1 MQKPASVVPRGAQK
15 IHPAT
20 RSFQAIRIFINRELE
35 DLEQGLDAALAA
47 LRPGGRLA
55 VISFHSLE
63 DRIVK
68 RFILKHAKAP
78 PANRRMPVEIA
89 FTPTLRIIGDAQK
102 ADDAELAVNP
112 RARSAVLRVA
122 ERLAG
127 EAARSRTAGP
137 GADEPLRNAREA
149 RGAA

>member
-1 MQKPASVVPRGAQK
+1 VVPRGRHD

-20 RSFQAIRIFINRELE
+20 RSFQAIRIHVNRELE
-35 DLEQGLDAALAA
+35 DLEHGLAAAHDA

-68 RFILKHAKAP
+68 RFIAAHAKAP
-78 PANRRMPVEIA
+78 PGNRRLPEATGFV
-89 FTPTLRIIGDAQK
+89 PTLRAIGDAGK
-102 ADDAELAVNP
+102 ADADELATNP

-122 ERLAG
+122 EKLPA
-127 EAARSRTAGP
+127 P
-137 GADEPLRNAREA
+137 EA
-149 RGAA
+149 RP